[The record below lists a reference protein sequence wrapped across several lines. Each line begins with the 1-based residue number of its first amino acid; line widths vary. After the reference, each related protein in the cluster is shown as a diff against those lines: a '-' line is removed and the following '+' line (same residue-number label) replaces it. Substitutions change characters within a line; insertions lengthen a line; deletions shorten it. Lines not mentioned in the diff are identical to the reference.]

1 MKLIIQIPCLNEEAT
16 LPVTISDIPKK
27 IEGIDKVEILIIDDG
42 SSDRTIEVA
51 KSVGVDHIVKF
62 PKNKGLAEAFKA
74 GIDASLKLGAD
85 IIVNTDADNQY
96 KGSDIPKLI
105 APIING
111 EYDMIIGD
119 RKTDKIPHFSK
130 IKKFFQRFGSSVVRR
145 LSQTDVPD
153 TTSGF
158 RAYSRDAALRLN
170 IVSEFT
176 YTLETIIQAGHKKLA
191 VGHVEIGTNG
201 KLRDSRLFKSI
212 TSYMRRSA
220 KTIIRIYTMYR
231 PMKVFVIGGL
241 LSIGIGVL
249 IGLRFLYFYMSGTGN
264 GHIQSLILAAVL
276 MIVGFQLSTLGL
288 VADLIS
294 NNRKLVEETLYRV
307 RKIELNQPVIMDD
320 KYESNTPS
328 LVSVKDN
335 EKQIS

>member
-1 MKLIIQIPCLNEEAT
+1 LKLIIQIPCLNEEST
-16 LPVTISDIPKK
+16 LPLTIRDIPRK
-27 IEGIDKVEILIIDDG
+27 IEGLSKVEILIIDDG
-42 SSDRTIEVA
+42 STDRTVDIA
-51 KSVGVDHIVKF
+51 KQLGVDHIVRF

-105 APIING
+105 APILRG
-111 EYDMIIGD
+111 EYDMIVGD
-119 RKTDKIPHFSK
+119 RKTDNIPHFSRT
-130 IKKFFQRFGSSVVRR
+130 KKFFQRFGSSVVRK

-201 KLRDSRLFKSI
+201 KLRESRLFKGI
-212 TSYMRRSA
+212 TNYMRRSA
-220 KTIIRIYTMYR
+220 KTIVRIYTMYR
-231 PMKVFVIGGL
+231 PMKVFVLTGAFSLIIGL
-241 LSIGIGVL
+241 LL
-249 IGLRFLYFYMSGTGN
+249 GLRFLYFLASGSGN

-276 MIVGFQLSTLGL
+276 MIIGFQLGTLGL
-288 VADLIS
+288 IADLIS
-294 NNRKLVEETLYRV
+294 NNRKLLEEALYRV
-307 RKIELNQPVIMDD
+307 RKIELSQPINMDD
-320 KYESNTPS
+320 NYESNTQPIQGS
-328 LVSVKDN
+328 K
-335 EKQIS
+335 KQIS

>member
-1 MKLIIQIPCLNEEAT
+1 MKLIIQIPCLNEEST
-16 LPVTISDIPKK
+16 LPLTIRDIPRK
-27 IEGIDKVEILIIDDG
+27 IEGLSKVEILIIDDG
-42 SSDRTIEVA
+42 STDRTVDIA
-51 KSVGVDHIVKF
+51 KQLGVDHIVRF

-105 APIING
+105 APILRG
-111 EYDMIIGD
+111 EYDMIVGD
-119 RKTDKIPHFSK
+119 RKTDNIPHFSRT
-130 IKKFFQRFGSSVVRR
+130 KKFFQRFGSSVVRK

-201 KLRDSRLFKSI
+201 KLRESRLFKGI
-212 TSYMRRSA
+212 TNYMRRSA

-231 PMKVFVIGGL
+231 PMKVFVLAGAFSLIIGL
-241 LSIGIGVL
+241 LL
-249 IGLRFLYFYMSGTGN
+249 GLRFLYFLASGSGN

-276 MIVGFQLSTLGL
+276 MIIGFQLGTLGL
-288 VADLIS
+288 IADLIS
-294 NNRKLVEETLYRV
+294 NNRKLLEEALYRV
-307 RKIELNQPVIMDD
+307 RKIELSQPINMDD
-320 KYESNTPS
+320 NYESNTQPIQGS
-328 LVSVKDN
+328 K
-335 EKQIS
+335 KQIS

>member
-16 LPVTISDIPKK
+16 LPVTISDIPRE

-51 KSVGVDHIVKF
+51 KSIGVDHILKF

-201 KLRDSRLFKSI
+201 KLRESRLFKGI
-212 TSYMRRSA
+212 TNYMRRSA

-231 PMKVFVIGGL
+231 PMKVFVLAGGFSLFVGL
-241 LSIGIGVL
+241 LL
-249 IGLRFLYFYMSGTGN
+249 GLRFLYFYASGSGN

-276 MIVGFQLSTLGL
+276 MIVGFQLGTLGII
-288 VADLIS
+288 ADLIS
-294 NNRKLVEETLYRV
+294 NNRKLLEEVLYRV
-307 RKIELNQPVIMDD
+307 RKIELSQPINMDD
-320 KYESNTPS
+320 NYESTTQPIKES
-328 LVSVKDN
+328 K
-335 EKQIS
+335 KQIS

>member
-1 MKLIIQIPCLNEEAT
+1 MKLIIQIPCLNEEST
-16 LPVTISDIPKK
+16 LPLTIRDIPRK
-27 IEGIDKVEILIIDDG
+27 IAGISKVEILIIDDG
-42 SSDRTIEVA
+42 STDKTIEVA
-51 KSVGVDHIVKF
+51 KSLGVDHIVRF
-62 PKNKGLAEAFKA
+62 SKNKGLAEAFKA

-96 KGSDIPKLI
+96 KGADIPKLI
-105 APIING
+105 APIMSG
-111 EYDMIIGD
+111 HYEMIVGD
-119 RKTDKIPHFSK
+119 RKTDDIPHFSK
-130 IKKFFQRFGSSVVRR
+130 VKKFFQRFGSSVVRK

-170 IVSEFT
+170 VVSEFT

-191 VGHVEIGTNG
+191 VGHVEIGTNE

-212 TSYMRRSA
+212 TGYMRRSA

-231 PMKVFVIGGL
+231 PMKVFIISGFISVN
-241 LSIGIGVL
+241 IGIL
-249 IGLRFLYFYMSGTGN
+249 IGLRFLWFYLSGSGD

-276 MIVGFQLSTLGL
+276 MIVGFQLGTLGL
-288 VADLIS
+288 IADLIS

-307 RKIELNQPVIMDD
+307 KKIELNKNDIGDD
-320 KYESNTPS
+320 I
-328 LVSVKDN
+328 N
-335 EKQIS
+335 EYNILSIKENKKQIS